1 MIEATITYKDG
12 TEESRDFS
20 TWPAYAKFIDNHAGA
35 IREADATD
43 LHPTQ
48 RQTKTAKER
57 SEKKDA

>member
-12 TEESRDFS
+12 AQEDREFS
-20 TWPAYAKFIDNHAGA
+20 TWPAYAKFIDDHARS
-35 IREADATD
+35 IKEADATD

-57 SEKKDA
+57 SVKKDG